1 MENVRLLA
9 DKYADYICDIRHDLH
24 AHPEASMEEFRTTDV
39 IAKELDKMGIPYRRF
54 EPTGL
59 IAKLLVVTLVKQSVY
74 VVILTLYLL
83 QKKQMYHSN
92 LKMMDLC
99 MPVVMILTHQCY
111 LEPLKF

>member
-59 IAKLLVVTLVKQSVY
+59 IATITGGHPGKTIGLRGDIDALSIT
-74 VVILTLYLL
+74 
-83 QKKQMYHSN
+83 
-92 LKMMDLC
+92 
-99 MPVVMILTHQCY
+99 
-111 LEPLKF
+111 

>member
-59 IAKLLVVTLVKQSVY
+59 IATITGGHPGKTIGLRGDIDALS
-74 VVILTLYLL
+74 I

-111 LEPLKF
+111 LELLKF